1 MNIFYTAPTAIRALA
16 AHGDAYVEA
25 HERSSLRVL
34 GTVGEPINPDAW
46 RWYREV
52 VGGGRCTI
60 VDTWWQTETG
70 GIAITPI
77 APITATKAGSATLPM
92 PGIVP
97 VLMDQQDRIVRGPG
111 QGRLCLA
118 QPWPGQARTVW
129 GDHARFVATYF
140 ETYPGYYFTG
150 DGCRRDEDGYHW
162 ITGRVDD
169 VLNVSGH
176 RMGTA
181 ELESVLVSVDAVAEA
196 GVVGCPHPIKG
207 QGVYAYIVLQP
218 QQQASEALEQA
229 LNQSLRTAIGAHAKV
244 DLFQFVPGLPKTR
257 SGKVMRWILR
267 KVAEG
272 NPDQLGDVS
281 TLADPAVVAAIKAGA
296 KSF

>member
-1 MNIFYTAPTAIRALA
+1 
-16 AHGDAYVEA
+16 
-25 HERSSLRVL
+25 
-34 GTVGEPINPDAW
+34 
-46 RWYREV
+46 
-52 VGGGRCTI
+52 
-60 VDTWWQTETG
+60 
-70 GIAITPI
+70 
-77 APITATKAGSATLPM
+77 M

-97 VLMDQQDRIVRGPG
+97 VLMDHADRIVRGPG

-129 GDHARFVATYF
+129 GDHERFVATYF
-140 ETYPGYYFTG
+140 QTYPGYYFTG
-150 DGCRRDEDGYHW
+150 DGCRRDEHGYHW

-207 QGVYAYIVLQP
+207 QGVYAFVVLQP
-218 QQQASEALEQA
+218 GQSPGDAIEKA
-229 LNQSLRTAIGAHAKV
+229 LNQSLRQAIGAHAKV
-244 DLFQFVPGLPKTR
+244 DIFQFVPGLPKTR
-257 SGKVMRWILR
+257 SGKVMRRILR

-272 NPDQLGDVS
+272 NPEQLGDVS
-281 TLADPAVVAAIKAGA
+281 TLADPAVVDAIKAGA
-296 KSF
+296 KSC